1 MRSGRTGDT
10 RTVPCT
16 SRIPFWHWPFCLRD
30 QHSSRGEM
38 YLLLRFSD
46 EDVEWAMAVPEA
58 GGLWKDGFCFG
69 GRYLFLFA
77 HLFLFNI

>member
-1 MRSGRTGDT
+1 MAAPGTLGQFHALLESPSGIGLSACGTST
-10 RTVPCT
+10 R
-16 SRIPFWHWPFCLRD
+16 HG
-30 QHSSRGEM
+30 GEM
-38 YLLLRFSD
+38 CLLLRFSD